1 MAAATTPKTT
11 ALADVMAELRAA
23 GKEQTLKTY
32 RRHGIAGECF
42 GVSYADLGKL
52 KKRLKA
58 DQPLARELWRTG
70 NHDAR
75 ALATMIA
82 DPAQTTAEDVEAWVR
97 DLLDY
102 VLTAPVARLA
112 AHLPGATARADRW
125 RADDD
130 EWVARAGWHLVA
142 ALATAPDGPPDDYFA
157 ALLPVIERTIH
168 AAQNSVREAM
178 NDTLIAIGSRTPALA
193 DLARA
198 AAHRIGPVHVDHGE
212 TGCKTPAAAP
222 YIDKVWSRRR

>member
-1 MAAATTPKTT
+1 MVATTATKPT
-11 ALADVMAELRAA
+11 LADVMADLQAA
-23 GKEQTLKTY
+23 GKEQVVKTY
-32 RRHGIAGECF
+32 RRHGVRGDCF

-52 KKRLKA
+52 KKRLKT

-75 ALATMIA
+75 VLATMVA
-82 DPAQTTAEDVEAWVR
+82 DPAHATEEDVEAWVR
-97 DLLDY
+97 DVDCY
-102 VLTAPVARLA
+102 VLTSPIAKIAAR
-112 AHLPGATARADRW
+112 LPGAPERAARW
-125 RADDD
+125 RADGG

-142 ALATAPDGPPDDYFA
+142 ALATTPDDRSDAYFA
-157 ALLPVIERTIH
+157 ALLPEIERAIH
-168 AAQNSVREAM
+168 TAQNRVREAM
-178 NDTLIAIGSRTPALA
+178 NDTVIGIGSRSPALA

-222 YIDKVWSRRR
+222 YIDKVWARR